1 MLTQIQMDQFEKKGF
16 LVLKGVIDE
25 GDIHRLERGVA
36 NNPPLDGTLDPN
48 APLNHPEILIWGLSS
63 RTK

>member
-1 MLTQIQMDQFEKKGF
+1 MLTKKQIDRFEKEGF

-25 GDIHRLERGVA
+25 DDIKRLERGVA

-48 APLNHPEILIWGLSS
+48 APIYPAPG
-63 RTK
+63 RYT